1 MHKDQLAMPIDAL
14 QLALQDIE
22 NENYT
27 SAIASLTPLA
37 LEGNIEAMFR
47 LGALGLD
54 ETVEITPVQ
63 AYDWLKKA
71 ADQGHAVACHKISSF
86 AGHDN
91 FESPLTSSERL
102 TYLQKSAE
110 LGNADAQ
117 YELAESFCTGEWL
130 DGRETVDQTKSFT
143 LYKKAAEQGHP
154 EAQYELGWAYLK
166 REGTTVDK
174 AAAEVLFTKSA
185 DQGNP
190 GARRALDDLLSGK
203 LVAD

>member
-1 MHKDQLAMPIDAL
+1 MPDDAL
-14 QLALQDIE
+14 KSALRNLE
-22 NENYT
+22 EENYQAAIVTLT
-27 SAIASLTPLA
+27 SLA
-37 LEGNIEAMFR
+37 HAGNVEAMYR
-47 LGALGLD
+47 LGVLGLFETD
-54 ETVEITPVQ
+54 ELAPAQ

-71 ADQGHAVACHKISSF
+71 ADQGHPSACHKISSF

-91 FESPLTSSERL
+91 FKSPLIPSERL
-102 TYLQKSAE
+102 VYLQKSAD

-166 REGTTVDK
+166 GEGTPVDK

-190 GARRALDDLLSGK
+190 GARRALDDLMSGK